1 MSKTPLTLEES
12 SSPSEMPERKR
23 SRLRRFF
30 LRHLPLSIAGL
41 IVVLA
46 LLGVGAYF
54 VASSS
59 AFENEIRKRMIAQIE
74 DATGGRAEIASFHW
88 RLLQLEAEADGVVI
102 HGLEDPGEA
111 PYAQIARLRIQV
123 SILEIFTPHIL
134 LRNLDVTKPQ
144 IHLIVY
150 PDGSTNQPQPHK
162 ASRPGKPALETLFD
176 LQAGHVAVEQ
186 GSIHYDSRAAAFD
199 FQNRYAPLDFE
210 ADDVSFAM
218 RYLSA
223 SQSEA
228 AHYTIQ
234 AGASNLNLRRDV
246 RRGKSLP
253 IEGRI
258 DATVDL
264 ERKWLLL
271 RSLEITARGEGE
283 QEHALEVTGV
293 LADFTHPRWQARV
306 SGDLDMRLI
315 EPTTGYP
322 DSPDG
327 IAHLNLAAEGH
338 PGKFSIDGRVH
349 VDDGSYLGVGIS
361 AKGIT
366 LDAQVHADQKELL
379 ISQVVARL
387 RQGGQ
392 IDGSVD
398 LQPWLPTAPA
408 ATMGRTDLTPED
420 RRARRNVVVKRAPPS
435 VPVNGKVTANFKD
448 VTLDAVLTIV
458 AAQQYQRLGLDARLN
473 GPALA
478 TWNYGDGNNVAVTTL
493 FALAPSGKTPQ
504 NEVPTS
510 GTIDAT
516 YTQRNGGVNLR
527 RLELHT
533 PASDVVAHGSL
544 GAYPTSRPSKL
555 NINLHSGNLGEFDAV
570 LKSLG
575 VKRNG
580 KAGAA
585 ALPIALNGQAEFHG
599 TWMGSLAKPQIDGRL
614 SATQLGIEMPGQNS
628 ASGEAQ
634 FVRMDS
640 IEIDGVYS
648 PAQISV
654 RQAQL
659 LHGKTRL
666 TLSGTLDASSEPRAG
681 FDGDSQLHMR
691 AEGTNVDVA
700 DVQPFVAAS
709 DGASLPVVGEFNTQL
724 QVDGPLKSPA
734 GSGWAEMDHGTIY
747 AEPVTHVSLHGTLE
761 NRVLKLTSA
770 TVEDAGG
777 IVTVAGSYGFA
788 DKRFQLDAHAERV
801 DIARIGWLHQHNFD
815 ATGKLGLSITG
826 SGTAEDPRI
835 EGHVT
840 ASALTFGGQRFGD
853 LDVTAHAANHSVN
866 YDLTT
871 QLEGAE
877 FAMHGDTELNSG
889 YTTRAQLDFSHFN
902 VGALFAMAHL
912 EAFRGESA
920 LAGKVTIEGPLAHT
934 EQLHGEARLEELAVT
949 VAGVALKSDGALHA
963 TLANNRIQLA
973 PLHVTGPETDL
984 RAQGSLALKGTR
996 QLDLAASG
1004 SINMKLAETLDSDL
1018 TASGVTTFQLEA
1030 HGPLQHPDLQGQ
1042 VEFQDCALSLD
1053 DLPNGLSQLQGTLQ
1067 FNQNRL
1073 EVKSLTA
1080 MSGGG
1085 LLGVGGFLAYEHGIY
1100 ADLSV
1105 TGKGV
1110 RIRYPQGVTS
1120 LADAKLQLQG
1130 SQNSLLLSGDVLIT
1144 RFTVSPDLD
1153 LAALAAQASTS
1164 VQTIAPP
1171 DAPSNHVRLDV
1182 HINSSPQL
1190 NFQNAFAKLAGD
1202 VDLHLHGTLAAPSL
1216 LGRISITQGSA
1227 MIAGTRYEL
1236 ERGDVSFTNP
1246 VRIEP
1251 NLDLSA
1257 TAHVEDYDITLGLNG
1272 TPQKLNVSYRSDPP
1286 LPETDVLSLLAL
1298 GHTGNQQRL
1307 YTQQQ
1312 QQSISNS
1319 ADALLSGALNATVS
1333 NRVQKLFGA
1342 GSVKVD
1348 PNYLGAFGNSTSR
1361 ITVQEQLGRDVTL
1374 TYATDVNTTSQ
1385 QLLQAEVA
1393 INRHVSLVV
1402 ARDES
1407 GVFSMVI
1414 KATRRYR

>member
-1 MSKTPLTLEES
+1 MSEKPVKLEAS
-12 SSPSEMPERKR
+12 SSPAEMPERKR

-41 IVVLA
+41 IVLLA
-46 LLGVGAYF
+46 LLAVGAYF

-59 AFENEIRKRMIAQIE
+59 AFENEVRKRLIANIE

-111 PYAQIARLRIQV
+111 PYAQIDRLRLQV

-134 LRNLDVTKPQ
+134 LHDLEITKPQ

-150 PDGSTNQPQPHK
+150 PDGTTNQPQPQK
-162 ASRPGKPALETLFD
+162 ANRSGKPVLETLFD
-176 LQAGHVAVEQ
+176 LQASHVAVEQ
-186 GSIHYDSRAAAFD
+186 GSIHYDNRAAAFD

-210 ADDVSFAM
+210 ADDVSFAT

-228 AHYTIQ
+228 AHYTIR

-253 IEGRI
+253 VEGRM

-264 ERKWLLL
+264 ERTRLLL
-271 RSLEITARGEGE
+271 RSLEITARGKGE
-283 QEHALEVTGV
+283 PEHALEVTGV
-293 LADFTHPRWQARV
+293 LDNFTHPRWQARV
-306 SGDLDMRLI
+306 SGDLDMRLL

-327 IAHLNLAAEGH
+327 IAHLNLAAEGQ
-338 PGKFSIDGRVH
+338 PGKFTIDGRVH
-349 VDDGSYLGVGIS
+349 VDGGSYLGVGIS

-366 LDAQVHADQKELL
+366 LDAQVHADAKELL
-379 ISQVVARL
+379 ISQVIARL

-398 LQPWLPTAPA
+398 LQPWLPSAPT
-408 ATMGRTDLTPED
+408 ATMERTDLSQEE
-420 RRARRNVVVKRAPPS
+420 RRTRRNVLVKQAPPS

-448 VTLDAVLTIV
+448 VTLDTVLTIV
-458 AAQQYQRLGLDARLN
+458 AAPQYQRLGLDARLN
-473 GPALA
+473 GPAMA

-504 NEVPTS
+504 NEAPTS

-527 RLELHT
+527 RLELHM
-533 PASDVVAHGSL
+533 PASDVAAHGSL
-544 GAYPTSRPSKL
+544 GAYPTSRPSRL
-555 NINLHSGNLGEFDAV
+555 SVDFHSGNLGEFDAA

-575 VKRNG
+575 FRRNG
-580 KAGAA
+580 KEGTA
-585 ALPIALNGQAEFHG
+585 ALPVALGGQAEFHG

-614 SATQLGIEMPGQNS
+614 SATQLQIEMPGQDS
-628 ASGEAQ
+628 ANGEPQ

-640 IEIDGVYS
+640 VEIDGGYS

-666 TLSGTLDASSEPRAG
+666 TLSGTLEASPEPQSG

-691 AEGTNVDVA
+691 AEGANVEVA
-700 DVQPFVAAS
+700 DVQPLVAAS
-709 DGASLPVVGEFNTQL
+709 NGASLPVVGEFNTQL
-724 QVDGPLKSPA
+724 QMDGPLHAPA

-747 AEPVTHVSLHGTLE
+747 GEPVNHVSLHGTLE
-761 NRVLKLTSA
+761 NQVLKLTSA
-770 TVEDAGG
+770 TVEDGGG
-777 IVTVAGSYGFA
+777 IVTVAGSYGFT
-788 DKRFQLDAHAERV
+788 DKRFQLDAHAERI

-826 SGTAEDPRI
+826 SGTTEDPQI
-835 EGHVT
+835 DGHMT

-877 FAMHGDTELNSG
+877 LALHGDTQLNSD

-920 LAGKVTIEGPLAHT
+920 LAGKVTMEGPLAHT

-949 VAGVALKSDGALHA
+949 VAGVALKSDGAVHA
-963 TLANNRIQLA
+963 TLANNRIQLD

-1004 SINMKLAETLDSDL
+1004 SINLKLAETLDPDL

-1030 HGPLQHPDLQGQ
+1030 HGPLQHPDLQGN
-1042 VEFQDCALSLD
+1042 VEFQNGALSLE
-1053 DLPNGLSQLQGTLQ
+1053 DLPNGLSQL
-1067 FNQNRL
+1067 
-1073 EVKSLTA
+1073 
-1080 MSGGG
+1080 
-1085 LLGVGGFLAYEHGIY
+1085 
-1100 ADLSV
+1100 
-1105 TGKGV
+1105 
-1110 RIRYPQGVTS
+1110 
-1120 LADAKLQLQG
+1120 
-1130 SQNSLLLSGDVLIT
+1130 
-1144 RFTVSPDLD
+1144 
-1153 LAALAAQASTS
+1153 
-1164 VQTIAPP
+1164 
-1171 DAPSNHVRLDV
+1171 
-1182 HINSSPQL
+1182 
-1190 NFQNAFAKLAGD
+1190 
-1202 VDLHLHGTLAAPSL
+1202 HGTLRVQSEPAGGEIAHRDERRRSAYR
-1216 LGRISITQGSA
+1216 GRIPRLPARHLRRSFRDRQGSA
-1227 MIAGTRYEL
+1227 H
-1236 ERGDVSFTNP
+1236 S
-1246 VRIEP
+1246 
-1251 NLDLSA
+1251 LSA
-1257 TAHVEDYDITLGLNG
+1257 GRQFAGRCQAAAAGFAEQPASQRRCAHHALHGQPRSRPRGPGCAGQHVRADDCAARRALEPRAPRRAHRLFAAVE
-1272 TPQKLNVSYRSDPP
+1272 
-1286 LPETDVLSLLAL
+1286 LPERIRQAGRRRGPASARHAGLAFAAGPRL
-1298 GHTGNQQRL
+1298 HHRRQRHDCRNPL
-1307 YTQQQ
+1307 RPGARRHHLHQPGPHRAAS
-1312 QQSISNS
+1312 SI
-1319 ADALLSGALNATVS
+1319 
-1333 NRVQKLFGA
+1333 
-1342 GSVKVD
+1342 
-1348 PNYLGAFGNSTSR
+1348 
-1361 ITVQEQLGRDVTL
+1361 
-1374 TYATDVNTTSQ
+1374 
-1385 QLLQAEVA
+1385 
-1393 INRHVSLVV
+1393 
-1402 ARDES
+1402 
-1407 GVFSMVI
+1407 
-1414 KATRRYR
+1414 